1 MAGKHPIRAAY
12 TLPMRELS
20 GLATRATEGGGVE
33 LLTIGDAADTI
44 GIVRLPEHEGG
55 PVAFEHADL
64 RGLRRA
70 EGAPQWEAIMT
81 DQIGQVAVLQ
91 ERPGGVAFLSPRLDR
106 LLGTLRFDITERDV
120 PGWERDENSRGEGL
134 LLLANGHF
142 LLVKEKRPPLL
153 IEVGPAGE
161 PAGGVDVDLLK
172 DSTLTVPDDGT
183 TFSPLAVWRFDES
196 ILADVS
202 DIAVSSSGRLYVLSD
217 EERAI
222 AEVELPLLPGAALVL
237 SRTWKLPK
245 RITKPEGL
253 VVLDGE
259 IPVVVSDAGKNEEN
273 LFVLEPLA

>member
-20 GLATRATEGGGVE
+20 GLARRATTDGGFE
-33 LLTIGDAADTI
+33 LLTIGDAADAI
-44 GIVRLPEHEGG
+44 GLVRLPEHDGG
-55 PVAFEHADL
+55 PVAFAHADL
-64 RGLRRA
+64 AGLRRA

-81 DQIGQVAVLQ
+81 DRVGQVAVLQ
-91 ERPGGVAFLSPRLDR
+91 ERPGGVAFLSPQLDR

-120 PGWERDENSRGEGL
+120 PGWDRDENSRGEGL

-153 IEVGPAGE
+153 IELGPAGK
-161 PAGGVDVDLLK
+161 PAGGVDIDLLREG
-172 DSTLTVPDDGT
+172 TLTVPTPGA
-183 TFSPLAVWRFDES
+183 TFSPLAVWRFDEDT
-196 ILADVS
+196 LRDVS

-222 AEVELPLLPGAALVL
+222 AELQLPLVPGTELVV

-245 RITKPEGL
+245 RITKPEGF

-259 IPVVVSDAGKNEEN
+259 IPVVVSDAGQGEEN
-273 LFVLEPLA
+273 LFVLEPLV